1 MGRRFAVVPAR
12 TSVAGAVVVALG
24 TLVGCGGS
32 EKTTTTNA
40 TPAATKAAAA
50 ASVAHELVGTWTSKL
65 TPRDATRADSDNPG
79 KVTIKVLADGTLAMY
94 YPRAN
99 VATDCISSQYCE
111 QTEIKGSGGKL
122 TIGPTVACTGTAQ
135 YSFVIADGKPTT
147 KKVSDACDG
156 DRAVFFDR
164 RIWRHQS

>member
-1 MGRRFAVVPAR
+1 MGRRFAVVPVR
-12 TSVAGAVVVALG
+12 TSAAGAVVVALG

-40 TPAATKAAAA
+40 TPAATKAAAV
-50 ASVAHELVGTWTSKL
+50 SVAPQLVGTWTSTL

-79 KVTIKVLADGTLAMY
+79 RATIKVLADGTLAMY

-99 VATDCISSQYCE
+99 IATDCISSQYCE

-122 TIGPTVACTGTAQ
+122 TIGPTVACTGTAR
-135 YSFVIADGKPTT
+135 YSFAIANGKLTT
-147 KKVSDACDG
+147 KKVKDACDG
-156 DRAVFFDR
+156 DRAVFFGGR
-164 RIWRHQS
+164 TWRHQS